1 MPPTVSTAL
10 TRGERAA
17 GRGAGG
23 AGAQAFAGRVR
34 HWEKRWLEASQDAAG
49 ASSLRHWRSRRWVRT
64 GASRPPALAAAG
76 RRLTGGAETT
86 TEAPAGPPEGI
97 EVVRVA
103 RKRPRSP
110 VRSSPPR
117 AGKKGGE
124 AGGLPTR
131 RSMRNTNSRL
141 NLSEENLAA
150 AAAGTGA
157 LPSSASAPV
166 LAQALPPAPKP
177 GPAAMDVE
185 AGPAGGAVA
194 GATPAPAPAAGA
206 RAVAAPAGDP
216 PPATG

>member
-1 MPPTVSTAL
+1 M
-10 TRGERAA
+10 
-17 GRGAGG
+17 
-23 AGAQAFAGRVR
+23 
-34 HWEKRWLEASQDAAG
+34 
-49 ASSLRHWRSRRWVRT
+49 
-64 GASRPPALAAAG
+64 RPDRPLAAAG
-76 RRLTGGAETT
+76 RGLTAAAEAT

-124 AGGLPTR
+124 AGGLPPR
-131 RSMRNTNSRL
+131 RSMRNTSRL

-150 AAAGTGA
+150 AAAGPGA

-177 GPAAMDVE
+177 GPVAMDVE

-194 GATPAPAPAAGA
+194 GAAPPPAPAPGAGAAG
-206 RAVAAPAGDP
+206 AVAAPAGDP
-216 PPATG
+216 PPAAG

>member
-1 MPPTVSTAL
+1 M
-10 TRGERAA
+10 
-17 GRGAGG
+17 
-23 AGAQAFAGRVR
+23 
-34 HWEKRWLEASQDAAG
+34 
-49 ASSLRHWRSRRWVRT
+49 
-64 GASRPPALAAAG
+64 
-76 RRLTGGAETT
+76 
-86 TEAPAGPPEGI
+86 
-97 EVVRVA
+97 VRVA

-141 NLSEENLAA
+141 NPSEENLAA

-166 LAQALPPAPKP
+166 LAQALAPAPKP
-177 GPAAMDVE
+177 GPAAMDVD

-216 PPATG
+216 PPAAGEGNAKPARLGGLAGAQAHLHGKMHNAAAPSARCQP